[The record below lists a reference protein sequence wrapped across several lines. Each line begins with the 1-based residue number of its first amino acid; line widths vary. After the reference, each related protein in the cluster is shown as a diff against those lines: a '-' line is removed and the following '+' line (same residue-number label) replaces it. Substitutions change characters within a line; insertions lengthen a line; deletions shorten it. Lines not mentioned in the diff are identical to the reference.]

1 MIAYQAGFNH
11 AWDTGAEP
19 YKRSMN
25 PFTDTEQAKA
35 FYSGYKAGCKDVAE
49 HRQMLN
55 QPQDESST
63 SQAQLN

>member
-1 MIAYQAGFNH
+1 MIAYQAGFDH
-11 AWDTGAEP
+11 AWDTGAQP

-25 PFTDTEQAKA
+25 PFTDPEQAKA
-35 FYSGYKAGCKDVAE
+35 FYSGYKEGCKDVAE
-49 HRQMLN
+49 HRQKQ